1 MSSSSSSILELIE
14 SRNSVTRYDPSRGVS
29 DATLAELVRL
39 ATLAPSAYHLQNW
52 KFVAVRSA
60 EAKARLMAAAYG
72 QPQVQEAA
80 ATFIVVGRL
89 AAHEQLPRALQPALE
104 RGVMPAAV
112 IERWVAAAN
121 EAHPGD
127 PQLQRDEAVRS
138 ASLAAM
144 TLMLAAQ
151 GMGLATGAMG
161 GFDAQQVIQEFGLEA
176 QDVPVMLVTL
186 GHARD
191 GNWSQKPRKPLQEVL
206 AFA

>member
-1 MSSSSSSILELIE
+1 MSKSSSILHLIE
-14 SRNSVTRYDPSRGVS
+14 TRNSVTRYDASRGVP
-29 DATLAELVRL
+29 DETLTELVRL

-52 KFVAVRSA
+52 KFIVVRTP

-80 ATFIVVGRL
+80 ATVIVLGRL
-89 AAHEQLPRALQPALE
+89 AAHEQMSQALQPALAQ
-104 RGVMPAAV
+104 GVMPAAV
-112 IERWVAAAN
+112 VQSWVAAAN
-121 EAHPGD
+121 AAHAGD
-127 PQLQRDEAVRS
+127 PQLQRDEALRS

-151 GMGLATGAMG
+151 GMGLASGAMG
-161 GFDAQQVIQEFGLEA
+161 GFDAARVAQEFGLDA

-186 GHARD
+186 GHARE
-191 GNWSQKPRKPLQEVL
+191 GIWPQKPRKPLQEVL

>member
-1 MSSSSSSILELIE
+1 MSNASSIFDLIE
-14 SRNSVTRYDPSRGVS
+14 TRNSVTRYDASRGVS
-29 DATLAELVRL
+29 DETLTELVRL

-52 KFVAVRSA
+52 KFIAVRTPA
-60 EAKARLMAAAYG
+60 AKARLMAAAFD
-72 QPQVQEAA
+72 QPQVADAA

-89 AAHEQLPRALQPALE
+89 AAHEQLPQALRPALE
-104 RGVMPAAV
+104 RGVMPADV
-112 IERWVAAAN
+112 VERWVAAAK

-127 PQLQRDEAVRS
+127 PQLQRDEALRS

-151 GMGLATGAMG
+151 GMGLATGAVG
-161 GFDAQQVIQEFGLEA
+161 GFDAARVAQEFGLEA

-186 GHARD
+186 GHARE
-191 GNWSQKPRKPLQEVL
+191 GNWPQKPRKPLQEVL